1 MKKENALYA
10 IAALI
15 VGFVAGHY
23 LIPRQDRFVILNA
36 GSGGQARI
44 IKINRH
50 TGETWRYYRNQDGS
64 EGFTRL
70 TDIP

>member
-23 LIPRQDRFVILNA
+23 LIPRQERFVISTA
-36 GSGGQARI
+36 GPRT
-44 IKINRH
+44 IKIDRH
-50 TGETWRYYRNQDGS
+50 TGETWRYYRNADGT
-64 EGFTRL
+64 EGFARTA
-70 TDIP
+70 DVP